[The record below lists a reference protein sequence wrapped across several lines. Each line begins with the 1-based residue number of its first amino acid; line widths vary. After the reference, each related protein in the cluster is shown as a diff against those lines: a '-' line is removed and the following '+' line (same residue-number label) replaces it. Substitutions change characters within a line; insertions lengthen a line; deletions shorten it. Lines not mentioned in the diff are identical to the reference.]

1 MARLSFRISGA
12 LLLSALIL
20 TACGG
25 GEPQGEMPPPQVE
38 VATPLVERVADWDEF
53 TGRFVTPEHVDV
65 RARVSG
71 YLDAVHFEDGARVE
85 AGQLLF
91 TIDPRP
97 FQAELAAAN
106 GVLAQAR
113 AELAQAQRDL
123 GRAERLIET
132 RTISDEALQ
141 QRRTAVTTAEAAV
154 AAARGQV
161 ETQSLNLEFTEVR
174 APITGDAS
182 ARQVDPGNLVSGG
195 NSSGDILT
203 TIVSY
208 DPIYFEFDASEA
220 VYLRYRRQDNAGE
233 GAPVEVRLQDESEF
247 ARHGEIVFAD
257 NAINPATGTIRM
269 RARVANAD
277 GLIRP
282 GMLGTARVRGSAPY
296 EAVLLPQTAILADG
310 ARRIVYVVNDEN
322 TVEVRTVT
330 PGPLSGSLRVIAD
343 GIGRGD
349 RVVVNG
355 LLRAR
360 PGAQV
365 EVQPAQI
372 ARAQTRAGGGSR
384 IESQPATSAQ
394 PVD

>member
-1 MARLSFRISGA
+1 MARLPLRASGA
-12 LLLSALIL
+12 LLLSALFL
-20 TACGG
+20 AACGG
-25 GEPQGEMPPPQVE
+25 GQQQGGMPPPQVE

-71 YLDAVHFEDGARVE
+71 YLEAVHFEDGARVE
-85 AGQLLF
+85 EGQLLF
-91 TIDPRP
+91 TIDARP

-113 AELAQAQRDL
+113 AELSQAQRDL
-123 GRAERLIET
+123 ERAERLIET

-141 QRRTAVTTAEAAV
+141 QRRTAVSTAEAAV
-154 AAARGQV
+154 AAARAQV
-161 ETQSLNLEFTEVR
+161 EAQALNLEFTEVK
-174 APITGDAS
+174 APITGHAS

-195 NSSGDILT
+195 NSAGDVLT

-208 DPIYFEFDASEA
+208 DPIWFEFDASEA
-220 VYLRYRRQDNAGE
+220 VYLRYRRQDNGGE
-233 GAPVEVRLQDESEF
+233 GAPVEVRLQDEAEF
-247 ARHGEIVFAD
+247 TRRGEIVFAD
-257 NAINPATGTIRM
+257 NAINPVTGTIRM
-269 RARVANAD
+269 RARVPNSD

-310 ARRIVYVVNDEN
+310 ARRIVYVVNEED
-322 TVEVRTVT
+322 TVEARTVT
-330 PGPLSGSLRVIAD
+330 QGPLSGNLRVIAS
-343 GIGRGD
+343 GLEPED

-365 EVQPAQI
+365 QVQPTQVS
-372 ARAQTRAGGGSR
+372 RNQPRTGGATR
-384 IESQPATSAQ
+384 IESQPAATAQ